1 MDNRLVGASNYGRSG
16 KEFVPPPRHEPSSGR
31 VVSPAEQ
38 PSISRKPED
47 DRLQNPV
54 LSPSPAYVRK
64 SQMTAFA
71 ERVRG
76 TLGLNFAPH
85 YVSCRYP
92 SWMI

>member
-1 MDNRLVGASNYGRSG
+1 
-16 KEFVPPPRHEPSSGR
+16 
-31 VVSPAEQ
+31 
-38 PSISRKPED
+38 
-47 DRLQNPV
+47 LQNPV